1 MIIRPATPA
10 DARSIGEIR
19 CTTWR
24 SAYGGLIPQ
33 EVLDRLDPEGDV
45 PRFLP
50 VLTDPDSVFL
60 AAEEEGVVAG
70 FLFGGANRDL
80 TPSPFE
86 GEIYALYV
94 LPSHQGRGLGSALL
108 RGFAREWTARGRWSA
123 LAWVLEKNPYE
134 DFFPRSGARPLDRRE
149 ILLEGTPLSVR
160 GYGFQ
165 DLRGRGEGGR

>member
-1 MIIRPATPA
+1 MHIRPATPA
-10 DARSIGEIR
+10 DARSIGEVR

-94 LPSHQGRGLGSALL
+94 LPSHPGRGLGSALL

-123 LAWVLEKNPYE
+123 LAWVLEGNPYE
-134 DFFPRSGARPLDRRE
+134 GFYPRHGARELPGREVVLEGIPLKVKGYGFSDLRK
-149 ILLEGTPLSVR
+149 LLEG
-160 GYGFQ
+160 F
-165 DLRGRGEGGR
+165 